1 MSCTNLDLD
10 IICYKH
16 RSDTHIIL
24 VGQNV
29 VDHIRALKGELEEKK
44 DEVQYLQ
51 SLNETL
57 LVKEHMSKSELLD
70 ARQVLLSVRIS

>member
-1 MSCTNLDLD
+1 MSFANLDLD
-10 IICYKH
+10 IISYKH
-16 RSDTHIIL
+16 RSDAHIIL

-51 SLNETL
+51 NLNEML
-57 LVKEHMSKSELLD
+57 LVQEHMRKSELLD